1 MSIWNEGYGIR
12 NAAQGKGKGHDESPK
27 GNVGMRECGVE
38 GCRWCAAGKE
48 MEGRELRRERQRRRS
63 RTRGQEL
70 LCVASCSRMQRVRNG
85 DPESGKSASESESES
100 ESVHA

>member
-1 MSIWNEGYGIR
+1 MRERARAMTNRALSSEG
-12 NAAQGKGKGHDESPK
+12 K
-27 GNVGMRECGVE
+27 RECGVE

-85 DPESGKSASESESES
+85 DPESGNFASESES